1 MFRGDATFRDAP
13 KCEAHTDTHGRVS
26 FKQTDSLSSFSLVTK
41 PGAGVTLVLK
51 LTQLVTKAMIYSG
64 FHTPCARLNLALCLK
79 SPL

>member
-1 MFRGDATFRDAP
+1 MFRSDATFRDAP

-26 FKQTDSLSSFSLVTK
+26 FKQTSSLWSFSLVTK

-51 LTQLVTKAMIYSG
+51 LTQLMAKGMIYSG
-64 FHTPCARLNLALCLK
+64 FHTPCTGFKLALCLK